1 MDFRK
6 ALNPEQYEF
15 QRDHSTDL
23 ALLKCYD
30 HVSSALAA
38 GEHVIGVFMD
48 PSKASDTLDHSI
60 LLSELELYNGLR
72 VI

>member
-1 MDFRK
+1 MYTIYFLDFRK
-6 ALNPEQYEF
+6 ALNPEF

-48 PSKASDTLDHSI
+48 PSKAFDTIDHSI
-60 LLSELELYNGLR
+60 LLSKLEL
-72 VI
+72 